1 MPQHADRLSGFAAA
15 LFDAGRPMPPGLVDP
30 EDQPDPRRFA
40 IYRNNV
46 VVGLIDALRANYP
59 AVDRIVGAE
68 FFSAMARDYVV
79 LRPPTSP
86 VLLDYGDGFADFI
99 AGFAPAQTLP
109 YLADVA
115 RIERAWTE
123 AYHAREARPLMAV
136 QFAQVRAGDAPNAT
150 LTVHPS
156 LRLVRSRY
164 PVLTVWRMNSGAEP
178 LAPVDFE
185 AGGEDTLVLR
195 PDADV
200 EVRAVPS
207 GGAAFLHAL
216 MEGMT
221 LTEAAQSAL
230 YENAEFDLAGNLAA
244 LIEAGVFIGCSA
256 LEQYEP
262 WGHR

>member
-1 MPQHADRLSGFAAA
+1 MPHLAERLSGFAAA
-15 LFDAGRPMPPGLVDP
+15 LLDARRPIPIGLIDP
-30 EDQPDPRRFA
+30 EGQLDPRRFA
-40 IYRNNV
+40 VYRNNV
-46 VVGLIDALRANYP
+46 MVGLIDALRAYYP
-59 AVDRIVGAE
+59 VVDRIVGGE
-68 FFSAMARDYVV
+68 FFNAMARDYVV
-79 LRPPTSP
+79 LRPPVSP
-86 VLLDYGDGFADFI
+86 VLLNYGDGFADFI
-99 AGFAPAQTLP
+99 AAFEPAQSLL

-123 AYHAREARPLMAV
+123 AYHAREGRALMAAE
-136 QFAQVRAGDAPNAT
+136 FAQVKASHAAHAT

-164 PVLTVWRMNSGAEP
+164 PVLTVWRMNSGADL

-185 AGGEDTLVLR
+185 TGGEDALVLR

-200 EVRAVPS
+200 EVRAMPL

-216 MEGMT
+216 MDGKT

-230 YENAEFDLAGNLAA
+230 YENAQFDLAGNLAA
-244 LIEAGVFIGCSA
+244 LIEAGAFIGCSA

-262 WGHR
+262 WARR

>member
-1 MPQHADRLSGFAAA
+1 MPHHAERLNGFADA
-15 LFDAGRPMPPGLVDP
+15 LLDAGRPMPYGLIDP
-30 EDQPDPRRFA
+30 EGQPDPRRFA
-40 IYRNNV
+40 VYRNNV
-46 VVGLIDALRANYP
+46 MVGLIDALRANYP
-59 AVDRIVGAE
+59 AVDRIVGEE

-79 LRPPTSP
+79 LRPPASP
-86 VLLDYGDGFADFI
+86 VLLDYGDRFADFI
-99 AGFAPAQTLP
+99 ATFEPAQSLP

-136 QFAQVRAGDAPNAT
+136 QFAQVRAGDAANTT
-150 LTVHPS
+150 LKVHPS

-200 EVRAVPS
+200 EVRAVPP
-207 GGAAFLHAL
+207 GGSAILNAL
-216 MEGMT
+216 MEGKT

-230 YENAEFDLAGNLAA
+230 YENAQFDLAGNLAV
-244 LIEAGVFIGCSA
+244 LIEAGAFIGCSA